1 MINYDCPTPYQFLLG
16 TVQHLEV
23 MSLLKRQVLQVS
35 IPLRYGTT
43 INKKRNRIIDS
54 TAKKIWK
61 NVSIPLR
68 YGTTIAK
75 TISIATTLIV
85 SIPLRYGTTV
95 VISGHIQTGSYVS
108 IPLRYGTT

>member
-43 INKKRNRIIDS
+43 F
-54 TAKKIWK
+54 
-61 NVSIPLR
+61 
-68 YGTTIAK
+68 AK

-85 SIPLRYGTTV
+85 SIPLRYGTTT
-95 VISGHIQTGSYVS
+95 IELNI
-108 IPLRYGTT
+108 I

>member
-1 MINYDCPTPYQFLLG
+1 MIQ
-16 TVQHLEV
+16 
-23 MSLLKRQVLQVS
+23 RQ
-35 IPLRYGTT
+35 
-43 INKKRNRIIDS
+43 
-54 TAKKIWK
+54 KKIWK

-68 YGTTIAK
+68 YGTTFAK

>member
-1 MINYDCPTPYQFLLG
+1 MIQRQKKSGKMCQFLLG
-16 TVQHLEV
+16 TVQPSPKHRRNLHET
-23 MSLLKRQVLQVS
+23 VS

-43 INKKRNRIIDS
+43 F
-54 TAKKIWK
+54 
-61 NVSIPLR
+61 
-68 YGTTIAK
+68 AK

-108 IPLRYGTT
+108 IPLRYGTTGV

>member
-43 INKKRNRIIDS
+43 
-54 TAKKIWK
+54 
-61 NVSIPLR
+61 
-68 YGTTIAK
+68 
-75 TISIATTLIV
+75 
-85 SIPLRYGTTV
+85 V

-108 IPLRYGTT
+108 IPLRYGTTLKYMV